1 MSRAA
6 SVNRTA
12 LFGHRNNFDSVLIL
26 HAIVPGRVRVH
37 VPRLHHDPVACSVF
51 VQAIRERGGIQSVS
65 ANALTGNV
73 VVLFERERPFD
84 EIIALIRSQC
94 ETMRWDMPPVAAHAN
109 ANAHVAFPAFAPR
122 TRRTSPYT
130 TPVHSTPRA
139 WHALDSK
146 EVLLAVGSSMRRG
159 LSDSAVK
166 RRQRLNGANRLEPPA
181 RRSAFA
187 MFIGQFKSLPVA
199 LLAGSAVA
207 SIATG
212 GVADA
217 LVILGVIL
225 LNGAIGYVT
234 ESRTERAI
242 DALSDSGTRYALVL
256 RNAAIQRIDASEL
269 VIGDIV
275 VLGVGATI
283 PADARLLETRQLCI
297 DESSLTGESLP
308 ASKSPERNARTDVA
322 LAERRSMVYM
332 GTSVVSGSG
341 LAVVVAT
348 GMATELGTIQSLVGS
363 TRPPATPMQQQL
375 ERFGRQTVRL
385 ASAVCALVFALGL
398 VRGLGLLAMFKASIS
413 LAVAAVPE
421 GLPTV
426 ATTTLAL
433 GIRRMRHQNVLVR
446 RLDAVE
452 TLGAVH
458 TVCFDK
464 TGTLTFN
471 RMRVLALHAGRE
483 RKVAI
488 DGCVYAPDGCINPFE
503 HDDLLRL
510 LHVAVLCNEV
520 ELSGGPQRYQLDGSS
535 TEVALVEFALAA
547 GLDVKALRARHP
559 VLHTAHRADERN
571 YMCTLHRAADS
582 AAHLLAVKGNPVE
595 VLALCDTYAY
605 EGACVPLAE
614 ADRQAILDANR
625 EMAADALRMLGFA
638 YAIGDETLGVDA
650 GSLCW
655 LGMLGLADPIRHG
668 AKELIALLRTAGIK
682 TAIVTGDQGETARA
696 VGKMLDLHGDGAL
709 RVIQPNG
716 SAELTDA
723 EFARLAQGADIFA
736 RISAANKLRIVRGLQ
751 QGGNVVAMVGDGIND
766 GPALK
771 AANISVAM
779 GRHGTELAREVAD
792 VVLEDDNLE
801 TLAIAISQGRTI
813 YNNIRKSVHF
823 LVSTNVSEILVTLA
837 AVGAGIGQPLT
848 PMQLL
853 WINLLSDVF
862 PALALAVEP
871 PEPDVLQRPPRSA
884 GEPIIARADMTRY
897 GREACVIGAGAIASH
912 AFAAARHGAG
922 AASGTVSFMTL
933 TLGQLLHAYSCRSDA
948 GATLNILTK
957 PRNRHLDLAIGGS
970 IALQL
975 AACAIP
981 GLSGL
986 LGLAR
991 IDALDALAVA
1001 AGAITP
1007 YLVNEGFKPARL
1019 PMPAQ

>member
-1 MSRAA
+1 NTQVLLPAFSA
-6 SVNRTA
+6 RTR
-12 LFGHRNNFDSVLIL
+12 GGSTR
-26 HAIVPGRVRVH
+26 
-37 VPRLHHDPVACSVF
+37 
-51 VQAIRERGGIQSVS
+51 RESTRRESTRGESTRGGISEASS
-65 ANALTGNV
+65 AQA
-73 VVLFERERPFD
+73 
-84 EIIALIRSQC
+84 Q
-94 ETMRWDMPPVAAHAN
+94 PPSWRAS
-109 ANAHVAFPAFAPR
+109 PASA
-122 TRRTSPYT
+122 
-130 TPVHSTPRA
+130 STIGKSPRA
-139 WHALDSK
+139 WHALDAK

-159 LSDSAVK
+159 LSDGAVK
-166 RRQRLNGANRLEPPA
+166 RRQQINGPNRLEPPA
-181 RRSAFA
+181 RRSALA

-199 LLAGSAVA
+199 LLGGSAVA

-212 GVADA
+212 GLVDA
-217 LVILGVIL
+217 LVILGVVLI
-225 LNGAIGYVT
+225 NGVIGYVT
-234 ESRTERAI
+234 ESQTERAI
-242 DALSDSGTRYALVL
+242 DALNDTGPRHALVL
-256 RNAAIQRIDASEL
+256 RNAALQRVDASEL
-269 VIGDIV
+269 VVGDIL
-275 VLGVGATI
+275 VLGNGAYVH
-283 PADARLLETRQLCI
+283 ADARLLEARQLSV
-297 DESSLTGESLP
+297 DESALTGESLP
-308 ASKSPERNARTDVA
+308 ASKSHERSARIEVA
-322 LAERRSMVYM
+322 LAERNSMVYM
-332 GTSVVSGSG
+332 GTSVVSGSA

-363 TRPPATPMQQQL
+363 TRPPATPMQRQL
-375 ERFGRQTVRL
+375 ERFGNQTVRL

-398 VRGLGLLAMFKASIS
+398 VRGLGLLAMFKASVS

-433 GIRRMRHQNVLVR
+433 GIRRMRDRKVLVR

-471 RMRVLALHAGRE
+471 RMRVLALHAGHE
-483 RKVAI
+483 RKAVV
-488 DGCVYAPDGCINPFE
+488 DGFVYAREGRVNPFE

-520 ELSGGPQRYQLDGSS
+520 ELSGGPQRYALNGSS
-535 TEVALVEFALAA
+535 TETALVEFALAA
-547 GLDVKALRARHP
+547 GVDVNALRARHP

-571 YMCTLHRAADS
+571 YMCTLHRMAEPDG
-582 AAHLLAVKGNPVE
+582 HLVAVKGNPVE
-595 VLALCDTYAY
+595 VLALCSTHAHDGERA
-605 EGACVPLAE
+605 PLTE
-614 ADRQAILDANR
+614 AHRQAILEANR

-638 YAIGDETLGVDA
+638 YASGDETLGVDA
-650 GSLCW
+650 RNLCW

-668 AKELIALLRTAGIK
+668 AKELVALLRAADIK

-696 VGKMLDLHGDGAL
+696 VARMLDLHESGEPQ
-709 RVIQPNG
+709 VVQP
-716 SAELTDA
+716 SANSDLTDA
-723 EFARLAQGADIFA
+723 QFARLAHDTDIFA
-736 RISAANKLRIVRGLQ
+736 RVSAANKLRIVRGLQ
-751 QGGNVVAMVGDGIND
+751 HGGDVVAMVGDGIND

-801 TLAIAISQGRTI
+801 TLAVAISQGRTI

-837 AVGAGIGQPLT
+837 AVGAGVGQPLT

-853 WINLLSDVF
+853 WINLLTDVF

-884 GEPIIARADMTRY
+884 AEPIVARSDMMRY
-897 GREACVIGAGAIASH
+897 GREALVIGAGALASH
-912 AFAAARHGAG
+912 TFAAARHGAG
-922 AASGTVSFMTL
+922 AAAGTVSFMTL

-948 GATLNILTK
+948 GGTLNILSK

-970 IALQL
+970 MALQL
-975 AACAIP
+975 VACAIP
-981 GLSGL
+981 GLASL
-986 LGLAR
+986 LGLTR

-1001 AGAITP
+1001 AGAATP
-1007 YLVNEGFKPARL
+1007 YLINEGLKPARV
-1019 PMPAQ
+1019 PTTASRTGR